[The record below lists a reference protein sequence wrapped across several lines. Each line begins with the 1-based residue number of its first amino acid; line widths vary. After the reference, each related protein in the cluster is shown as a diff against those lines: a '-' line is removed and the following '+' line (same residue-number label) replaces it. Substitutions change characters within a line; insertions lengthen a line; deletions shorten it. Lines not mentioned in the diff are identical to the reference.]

1 MSTPELT
8 SPAADSISIVIDTNS
23 HENASS
29 ELQQLHEVQK
39 SDPEVVD
46 SSVKSRR
53 IRRCAG
59 CHATHD
65 VHLWGMPGPYCQGKD
80 AALQS
85 DDTKYSLPTSQPS
98 SASQKHDPASQ
109 PSAKPRDREPSRPS
123 SAEKLA
129 LEEKLRELR
138 LEEEHLQEMDTLRKK
153 LAEKGAVVS
162 KLRQRQS
169 TAALPLPGQPLVAS
183 KRPEQDGQLNQGL
196 NVQMLQNPPTQL
208 QPGIPATPSLSNLLG
223 TVGNQ
228 SAQGATWMPQQP
240 PITADGAP
248 ISLHDRFAANKDRH
262 ADMFLAPASVPLGE
276 KVLRIV
282 DFLSTLVPKESE
294 RTLSDFGDSR
304 IFISYGQQR
313 PRLEGV
319 SLSQWVVANT
329 RIFHNLLFANKLPT
343 SHDVRDY
350 LAYTVKIMELAGKYE
365 WVSVL
370 KFDDEYRQLQATYGF
385 PWSHDSHH
393 LHEVTLV
400 PMAKPKLTG
409 SSQQHQSPNNSF
421 SGPPTAVYSAD
432 GAVICRNYNGKECH
446 NPACSF
452 VHVCNR
458 KFKGKAC
465 SSPHPAT
472 LHSAQGGPSK

>member
-29 ELQQLHEVQK
+29 ELQQIHEVQK
-39 SDPEVVD
+39 SDSEVVD

-53 IRRCAG
+53 VRRCAG

-65 VHLWGMPGPYCQGKD
+65 DHLWGMPGPHCQGKD

-129 LEEKLRELR
+129 LEKKLRELS

-153 LAEKGAVVS
+153 LAEKEAVVS
-162 KLRQRQS
+162 KLRQR
-169 TAALPLPGQPLVAS
+169 QPLVAS
-183 KRPEQDGQLNQGL
+183 KRPEQDGQLHQGL

-240 PITADGAP
+240 SIN
-248 ISLHDRFAANKDRH
+248 SRCCSHL
-262 ADMFLAPASVPLGE
+262 PARS
-276 KVLRIV
+276 
-282 DFLSTLVPKESE
+282 FCC
-294 RTLSDFGDSR
+294 
-304 IFISYGQQR
+304 QQR
-313 PRLEGV
+313 P
-319 SLSQWVVANT
+319 T
-329 RIFHNLLFANKLPT
+329 
-343 SHDVRDY
+343 
-350 LAYTVKIMELAGKYE
+350 
-365 WVSVL
+365 
-370 KFDDEYRQLQATYGF
+370 
-385 PWSHDSHH
+385 
-393 LHEVTLV
+393 
-400 PMAKPKLTG
+400 
-409 SSQQHQSPNNSF
+409 
-421 SGPPTAVYSAD
+421 
-432 GAVICRNYNGKECH
+432 C
-446 NPACSF
+446 
-452 VHVCNR
+452 
-458 KFKGKAC
+458 
-465 SSPHPAT
+465 
-472 LHSAQGGPSK
+472 